1 MHKFHN
7 IENTNNTLTA
17 LMERVASDAAKKA
30 DFLTPTNDLQKFTDP
45 DTKRPVLVIEAKG
58 GEPTR
63 HLDINSVA
71 FQQLAAHCDIETRTA
86 RRLQDH
92 YPAEFDTLI
101 NAHFQKEPKRKMLR
115 TFLDTDE
122 TNGTA
127 RALLSDRF
135 KCFDNDNMIQT
146 ILPPLMENPAQFQV
160 AQANLSE
167 SRLYMRFKSLNQ
179 TGAGA
184 NLNDIMANGV
194 GFSNS
199 ETGMGS
205 VSVYAIMW
213 TLACLNGMQTENKTR
228 SSHITSARDGDD
240 WGLLSGEAK
249 DADNRALNL
258 KLRDLVGAYSSRE
271 MFDET
276 LEKMKAAAADVI
288 EGEYSVAD
296 TVNNLGTVM
305 RLTKKETSNVLDGLM
320 KTIGQAGYENDRPLS
335 RATLIN
341 AMTAAGNVSDID
353 ATDDWQKRGGQLLNM
368 SARDFNRVRLAA

>member
-1 MHKFHN
+1 MHN
-7 IENTNNTLTA
+7 IENSKNTLTA

-30 DFLTPTNDLQKFTDP
+30 DFLTPTNDLQKVTDP

-135 KCFDNDNMIQT
+135 KCFDNDDMFQT

-179 TGAGA
+179 TGSGA
-184 NLNDIMANGV
+184 NVNDVMANGV

-276 LEKMKAAAADVI
+276 LEKMKAAAADTI

-320 KTIGQAGYENDRPLS
+320 KTIGQAGYEQDRPLS

-341 AMTAAGNVSDID
+341 AITAAGNVSDID
-353 ATDDWQKRGGQLLNM
+353 ATDDWQRRGGQLLNIGQ
-368 SARDFNRVRLAA
+368 RDWHRIAA

>member
-1 MHKFHN
+1 MTHS
-7 IENTNNTLTA
+7 IENTHGSLTQ
-17 LMERVASDAAKKA
+17 LMQKVQDQAARKA
-30 DFLTPTNDLQKFTDP
+30 DFLTPTNDLQKITDP
-45 DTKRPVLVIEAKG
+45 ETNRPALVIEAKG

-71 FQQLAAHCDIETRTA
+71 FQQLASHCDIETRTA

-135 KCFDNDNMIQT
+135 KTYDNNDMLQT
-146 ILPPLMENPAQFQV
+146 VLPPIMENDSQLQV
-160 AQANLSE
+160 VQANISD
-167 SRLYMRFKSLNQ
+167 SKLYMRFKSLVH

-184 NLNDIMANGV
+184 NVKDIMANGV

-199 ETGMGS
+199 ETGQGS
-205 VSVYAIMW
+205 VTAYQLFW

-228 SSHITSARDGDD
+228 SSHITSARDSDD
-240 WGLLSGEAK
+240 WGLLSGEAQE
-249 DADNRALNL
+249 ADNRALNL
-258 KLRDLVGAYSSRE
+258 KLRDLVSAYSSRE
-271 MFDET
+271 MFDQV
-276 LEKMKAAAADVI
+276 LDKMKAAAADVI

-320 KTIGQAGYENDRPLS
+320 STIGQAGYENDRPLS

-341 AMTAAGNVSDID
+341 AVTNVANTSDID
-353 ATDDWQKRGGQLLNM
+353 HADDWQRRGGQLLNM
-368 SARDFNRVRLAA
+368 NARDWNRIAA

>member
-1 MHKFHN
+1 MSHS
-7 IENTNNTLTA
+7 IENTHGSLTQ
-17 LMERVASDAAKKA
+17 LMQKVQDQAARKA
-30 DFLTPTNDLQKFTDP
+30 DFLTPTNDLQKVTDP
-45 DTKRPVLVIEAKG
+45 ESNRPALVIEAKG

-135 KCFDNDNMIQT
+135 KTYDNNDMMQT
-146 ILPPLMENPAQFQV
+146 VLPPIMENDSQLQV
-160 AQANLSE
+160 VQANISD
-167 SRLYMRFKSLNQ
+167 SKLYMRFKSLVH

-184 NLNDIMANGV
+184 NVADVMANGV

-199 ETGMGS
+199 ETGQGS
-205 VSVYAIMW
+205 VTAYQLFW

-228 SSHITSARDGDD
+228 SSHITSARDSDD
-240 WGLLSGEAK
+240 WGLLSGEAQE
-249 DADNRALNL
+249 ADNRALNL
-258 KLRDLVGAYSSRE
+258 KLRDLVSAYSSRE
-271 MFDET
+271 MFDQV

-305 RLTKKETSNVLDGLM
+305 RLSKKETSNVLDGLM
-320 KTIGQAGYENDRPLS
+320 STIGQAGYENDRPLS

-341 AMTAAGNVSDID
+341 AVTAVANTSDID
-353 ATDDWQKRGGQLLNM
+353 HADDWQRRGGQLLNM
-368 SARDFNRVRLAA
+368 NARDWNRIAA

>member
-1 MHKFHN
+1 MQHTL
-7 IENTNNTLTA
+7 ENTHGSLTQ
-17 LMERVASDAAKKA
+17 LMQKVQDQSARKA
-30 DFLTPTNDLQKFTDP
+30 DFLTPTNDLQKVTDP
-45 DTKRPVLVIEAKG
+45 ETSRPALVIEAKG

-63 HLDINSVA
+63 HLDVNSVA

-92 YPAEFDTLI
+92 YPNEFDTLI

-115 TFLDTDE
+115 TFLDPDE

-135 KCFDNDNMIQT
+135 KTYDNNDMLQT
-146 ILPPLMENPAQFQV
+146 VLPPIMENDSQLQV
-160 AQANLSE
+160 VQANISD
-167 SRLYMRFKSLNQ
+167 SKLYMRFKSLVH

-184 NLNDIMANGV
+184 NVKDIMANGV

-199 ETGMGS
+199 ETGQGS
-205 VSVYAIMW
+205 VTAYQLFW

-228 SSHITSARDGDD
+228 SSHITSARDSDD
-240 WGLLSGEAK
+240 WGLLSGEAQE
-249 DADNRALNL
+249 ADNRALNL
-258 KLRDLVGAYSSRE
+258 KLRDLVSAYSSRE
-271 MFDET
+271 MFDQV

-288 EGEYSVAD
+288 EGEFSVAD
-296 TVNNLGTVM
+296 TVDNLGTVM

-320 KTIGQAGYENDRPLS
+320 KTIGQAGYEQDRPLS

-341 AMTAAGNVSDID
+341 AMTAVGNVSDID
-353 ATDDWQKRGGQLLNM
+353 ATDDWQRRGGQLLNM
-368 SARDFNRVRLAA
+368 GQRDWHRIAA

>member
-1 MHKFHN
+1 MQHT
-7 IENTNNTLTA
+7 IENSNNTLTA

-30 DFLTPTNDLQKFTDP
+30 DFLTPTNDLQKVTDP

-135 KCFDNDNMIQT
+135 KCFDNDDMFQT

-179 TGAGA
+179 TGSGA
-184 NLNDIMANGV
+184 NVNDVMANGV

-276 LEKMKAAAADVI
+276 LEKMKAAAADTI

-320 KTIGQAGYENDRPLS
+320 KTIGQAGYEQDRPLS

-341 AMTAAGNVSDID
+341 AITAAGNVSDID
-353 ATDDWQKRGGQLLNM
+353 ATDDWQRRGGQLLNIGQ
-368 SARDFNRVRLAA
+368 RDWHRIAA

>member
-1 MHKFHN
+1 MSHS
-7 IENTNNTLTA
+7 IENTHGSLTQ
-17 LMERVASDAAKKA
+17 LMQKVQDQAARKA
-30 DFLTPTNDLQKFTDP
+30 DFLTPTNDLQKVTDP
-45 DTKRPVLVIEAKG
+45 ETNRPALVIEAKG

-135 KCFDNDNMIQT
+135 KTYDNNDMLQT
-146 ILPPLMENPAQFQV
+146 VLPPIMENDSRLQV
-160 AQANLSE
+160 VQANISD
-167 SRLYMRFKSLNQ
+167 SKLYMRFKSLVH

-184 NLNDIMANGV
+184 NVADVMANGV

-199 ETGMGS
+199 ETGQGS
-205 VSVYAIMW
+205 VTAYQLFW

-228 SSHITSARDGDD
+228 SSHITSARDSDD
-240 WGLLSGEAK
+240 WGLLSGEAQE
-249 DADNRALNL
+249 ADNRALNL
-258 KLRDLVGAYSSRE
+258 KLRDLVSAYSSRE
-271 MFDET
+271 MFDQV
-276 LEKMKAAAADVI
+276 LDKMKAAAADVI

-320 KTIGQAGYENDRPLS
+320 NTIGQAGYENDRPLS

-341 AMTAAGNVSDID
+341 AVTNVANTSDID
-353 ATDDWQKRGGQLLNM
+353 HADDWQRRGGQLLNM
-368 SARDFNRVRLAA
+368 NARDWNRIAA

>member
-1 MHKFHN
+1 MQK
-7 IENTNNTLTA
+7 
-17 LMERVASDAAKKA
+17 VQDQAARKA
-30 DFLTPTNDLQKFTDP
+30 DFLTPTNDLQKVTDP
-45 DTKRPVLVIEAKG
+45 ESNRPALVIEAKG

-135 KCFDNDNMIQT
+135 KTYDNNDMMQT
-146 ILPPLMENPAQFQV
+146 VLPPIMENDSQLQV
-160 AQANLSE
+160 VQANISD
-167 SRLYMRFKSLNQ
+167 SKLYMRFKSLVH

-184 NLNDIMANGV
+184 NVADVMANGV

-199 ETGMGS
+199 ETGQGS
-205 VSVYAIMW
+205 VTAYQLFW

-228 SSHITSARDGDD
+228 SSHITSARDSDD
-240 WGLLSGEAK
+240 WGLLSGEAQE
-249 DADNRALNL
+249 ADNRALNL
-258 KLRDLVGAYSSRE
+258 KLRDLVSAYSSRE
-271 MFDET
+271 MFDQV
-276 LEKMKAAAADVI
+276 LDKMKAAAADVI

-320 KTIGQAGYENDRPLS
+320 STIGQAGYENDRPLS

-341 AMTAAGNVSDID
+341 AVTAVANTSDID
-353 ATDDWQKRGGQLLNM
+353 HADDWQRRGGQLLNM
-368 SARDFNRVRLAA
+368 NARDWNRIAA

>member
-1 MHKFHN
+1 MSHS
-7 IENTNNTLTA
+7 IENSNKSLTQ
-17 LMERVASDAAKKA
+17 LMQQVQDQAARKA
-30 DFLTPTNDLQKFTDP
+30 DFLTPTNDLQKVTDP
-45 DTKRPVLVIEAKG
+45 DTKRPALVIEAKG

-146 ILPPLMENPAQFQV
+146 ILPPLMENAAQLQV
-160 AQANLSE
+160 VNAKISD
-167 SRLYMRFKSLNQ
+167 SKLYMRFKSLVH

-184 NLNDIMANGV
+184 NVADVMALGV

-199 ETGMGS
+199 ETGQGS
-205 VSVYAIMW
+205 VTAYQLFW

-228 SSHITSARDGDD
+228 SSHITSARDSDD
-240 WGLLSGEAK
+240 WGLLSGEAQE
-249 DADNRALNL
+249 ADNRALNL
-258 KLRDLVGAYSSRE
+258 KLRDLVEAYSSRE
-271 MFDET
+271 MFDEV
-276 LEKMKAAAADVI
+276 LGKMKAAAADTI

-296 TVNNLGTVM
+296 TVQNLGTVM

-320 KTIGQAGYENDRPLS
+320 STIGQAGYENDRPLS

-341 AMTAAGNVSDID
+341 AITAVANTSDID
-353 ATDDWQKRGGQLLNM
+353 HSDDWQKRGGQLLEMN
-368 SARDFNRVRLAA
+368 ARDWNRIKAAA

>member
-7 IENTNNTLTA
+7 IENRNNTLTA

-30 DFLTPTNDLQKFTDP
+30 DFLTPTTDVQKITHS
-45 DTKRPVLVIEAKG
+45 DTNNPALVIEAKG

-63 HLDINSVA
+63 ILDINKVA
-71 FQQLAAHCDIETRTA
+71 FGQIAAHCEIDTRTA
-86 RRLQDH
+86 RRLQEN
-92 YPAEFDTLI
+92 YPVEFDTLI
-101 NAHFQKEPKRKMLR
+101 NAHFEKEPKRKMIR
-115 TFLDTDE
+115 THLDATE
-122 TNGTA
+122 STGTA
-127 RALLSDRF
+127 RAFLSDRF
-135 KCFDNDNMIQT
+135 KTFDNDDMIET

-160 AQANLSE
+160 TQANLSE

-228 SSHITSARDGDD
+228 SSHITSARDGED

-276 LEKMKAAAADVI
+276 LEKMKAAAADTI

-341 AMTAAGNVSDID
+341 AMTSAGNVSDID

-368 SARDFNRVRLAA
+368 GQRDWHRIAA

>member
-1 MHKFHN
+1 MHN
-7 IENTNNTLTA
+7 IENRNNTLTA

-30 DFLTPTNDLQKFTDP
+30 DFLTPTTDVQKITHS
-45 DTKRPVLVIEAKG
+45 DTNNPALVIEAKG

-63 HLDINSVA
+63 ILDINKVA
-71 FQQLAAHCDIETRTA
+71 FGQIATHCEIDTRTA
-86 RRLQDH
+86 RRLQEN
-92 YPAEFDTLI
+92 YPVEFDTLI
-101 NAHFQKEPKRKMLR
+101 NAHFEKEPKRKMIR
-115 TFLDTDE
+115 THLDVTE
-122 TNGTA
+122 STGTA
-127 RALLSDRF
+127 RAFLSDRF
-135 KCFDNDNMIQT
+135 KCFDNDDMIQT

-160 AQANLSE
+160 TQANLSE

-184 NLNDIMANGV
+184 NLNDVMANGV

-353 ATDDWQKRGGQLLNM
+353 ATDDWQRRGGQLLNM

>member
-1 MHKFHN
+1 MQHTL
-7 IENTNNTLTA
+7 ENTHGSLTQ
-17 LMERVASDAAKKA
+17 LMQKVQDQSARKA
-30 DFLTPTNDLQKFTDP
+30 DFLTPTNDLQKVTDP
-45 DTKRPVLVIEAKG
+45 ETSRPALVIEAKG

-63 HLDINSVA
+63 HLDVNSVA

-92 YPAEFDTLI
+92 YPNEFDTLI

-115 TFLDTDE
+115 TFLDPDE

-135 KCFDNDNMIQT
+135 KTYDNNDMLQT
-146 ILPPLMENPAQFQV
+146 VLPPIMENDSQLQV
-160 AQANLSE
+160 VQANISD
-167 SRLYMRFKSLNQ
+167 SKLYMRFKSLVH

-184 NLNDIMANGV
+184 NVKDIMANGV

-199 ETGMGS
+199 ETGQGS
-205 VSVYAIMW
+205 VTAYQLFW

-228 SSHITSARDGDD
+228 SSHITSARDSDD
-240 WGLLSGEAK
+240 WGLLSGEAQE
-249 DADNRALNL
+249 ADNRALNL
-258 KLRDLVGAYSSRE
+258 KLRDLVSAYSSRE
-271 MFDET
+271 MFDQV

-288 EGEYSVAD
+288 EGEFSVAD
-296 TVNNLGTVM
+296 TVDNLGTVM

-320 KTIGQAGYENDRPLS
+320 KTIGQAGYEQDRPLS

-353 ATDDWQKRGGQLLNM
+353 ATDDWQRRGGQLLNM
-368 SARDFNRVRLAA
+368 GQRDWHRIAA

>member
-1 MHKFHN
+1 MSHS
-7 IENTNNTLTA
+7 IENTHGSLTQ
-17 LMERVASDAAKKA
+17 LMQKVQDQAARKA
-30 DFLTPTNDLQKFTDP
+30 DFLTPTNDLQKVTDP
-45 DTKRPVLVIEAKG
+45 ETNRPALVIEAKG

-92 YPAEFDTLI
+92 YPVEFDTLI

-115 TFLDTDE
+115 TFLDPDE

-135 KCFDNDNMIQT
+135 KTYDNNDMLQT
-146 ILPPLMENPAQFQV
+146 VLPPIMENDSQLQV
-160 AQANLSE
+160 VQANISD
-167 SRLYMRFKSLNQ
+167 SKLYMRFKSLVH

-184 NLNDIMANGV
+184 NVADVMANGV

-199 ETGMGS
+199 ETGQGS
-205 VSVYAIMW
+205 VTAYQLFW

-228 SSHITSARDGDD
+228 SSHITSARDSDD
-240 WGLLSGEAK
+240 WGLLSGEAQE
-249 DADNRALNL
+249 ADNRALNL
-258 KLRDLVGAYSSRE
+258 KLRDLVSAYSSRE
-271 MFDET
+271 MFDQV
-276 LEKMKAAAADVI
+276 LDKMKAAAADVI

-320 KTIGQAGYENDRPLS
+320 NTIGQAGYENDRPLS

-341 AMTAAGNVSDID
+341 AVTNVANTSDID
-353 ATDDWQKRGGQLLNM
+353 HADDWQRRGGQLLNM
-368 SARDFNRVRLAA
+368 NARDWNRIAA

>member
-30 DFLTPTNDLQKFTDP
+30 DFLTPTNDLQKLTDP

-135 KCFDNDNMIQT
+135 KCFDNDDMFQT

-276 LEKMKAAAADVI
+276 LEKMKAAAADTI

-341 AMTAAGNVSDID
+341 AITAAGNVSDID
-353 ATDDWQKRGGQLLNM
+353 ATDDWQRRGGQLLNIGQ
-368 SARDFNRVRLAA
+368 RDWHRIAA

>member
-1 MHKFHN
+1 MTHS
-7 IENTNNTLTA
+7 IENTHGSLTQ
-17 LMERVASDAAKKA
+17 LMQKVQDQAARKA
-30 DFLTPTNDLQKFTDP
+30 DFLTPTNDLQKITDP
-45 DTKRPVLVIEAKG
+45 ETNRPALVIEAKG

-71 FQQLAAHCDIETRTA
+71 FQQLASHCDIETRTA

-135 KCFDNDNMIQT
+135 KTYDNNDMLQT
-146 ILPPLMENPAQFQV
+146 VLPPIMENDSQLQV
-160 AQANLSE
+160 VQANISD
-167 SRLYMRFKSLNQ
+167 SKLYMRFKSLVH

-184 NLNDIMANGV
+184 NVKDIMANGV

-199 ETGMGS
+199 ETGQGS
-205 VSVYAIMW
+205 VTAYQLFW

-228 SSHITSARDGDD
+228 SSHITSARDSDD
-240 WGLLSGEAK
+240 WGLLSGEAQE
-249 DADNRALNL
+249 ADNRALNL
-258 KLRDLVGAYSSRE
+258 KLRDLVSAYSSRE
-271 MFDET
+271 MFDQV
-276 LEKMKAAAADVI
+276 LDKMKAAAADVI

-320 KTIGQAGYENDRPLS
+320 STIGQAGYENDRPLS

-341 AMTAAGNVSDID
+341 AVTAVANTSDID
-353 ATDDWQKRGGQLLNM
+353 HADDWQRRGGQLLNM
-368 SARDFNRVRLAA
+368 NARDWNRIAA

>member
-1 MHKFHN
+1 MSHS
-7 IENTNNTLTA
+7 IENTHGSLTQ
-17 LMERVASDAAKKA
+17 LMQKVQDQAARKA
-30 DFLTPTNDLQKFTDP
+30 DFLTPTNDLQKVTDP
-45 DTKRPVLVIEAKG
+45 ETNRPALVIEAKG

-92 YPAEFDTLI
+92 YPVEFDTLI

-115 TFLDTDE
+115 TFLDPDE

-135 KCFDNDNMIQT
+135 KTYDNNDMLQT
-146 ILPPLMENPAQFQV
+146 VLPPIMENDSQLQV
-160 AQANLSE
+160 VQANISD
-167 SRLYMRFKSLNQ
+167 SKLYMRFKSLVH

-184 NLNDIMANGV
+184 NVADVMANGV

-199 ETGMGS
+199 ETGQGS
-205 VSVYAIMW
+205 VTAYQLFW

-228 SSHITSARDGDD
+228 SSHITSARDSDD
-240 WGLLSGEAK
+240 WGLLSGEAQE
-249 DADNRALNL
+249 ADNRALNL
-258 KLRDLVGAYSSRE
+258 KLRDLVEAYSSRE
-271 MFDET
+271 MFEQVLD
-276 LEKMKAAAADVI
+276 KMKAAAADVI
-288 EGEYSVAD
+288 EGEYSVFD

-320 KTIGQAGYENDRPLS
+320 NTIGQAGYENDRPLS

-341 AMTAAGNVSDID
+341 AVTNVANTSDID
-353 ATDDWQKRGGQLLNM
+353 HADDWQRRGGQLLNM
-368 SARDFNRVRLAA
+368 NARDWNRIAA

>member
-1 MHKFHN
+1 MSHS
-7 IENTNNTLTA
+7 IENTHGSLTQ
-17 LMERVASDAAKKA
+17 LMQKVQDQAARKA
-30 DFLTPTNDLQKFTDP
+30 DFLTPTNDLQKVTDP
-45 DTKRPVLVIEAKG
+45 ETNRPALVIEAKG

-115 TFLDTDE
+115 TFLDKDE

-135 KCFDNDNMIQT
+135 KTYDNNDMLQT
-146 ILPPLMENPAQFQV
+146 VLPSIMENDSQLQV
-160 AQANLSE
+160 VQANISD
-167 SRLYMRFKSLNQ
+167 SKLYMRFKSLVH

-184 NLNDIMANGV
+184 NVADVMANGC

-199 ETGMGS
+199 ETGQGS
-205 VSVYAIMW
+205 VSAYQLFW

-228 SSHITSARDGDD
+228 SSHITSARDSDD
-240 WGLLSGEAK
+240 WGLLSGEAQE
-249 DADNRALNL
+249 ADNRALNL
-258 KLRDLVGAYSSRE
+258 KLRDLVSAYSSRE
-271 MFDET
+271 MFDQV
-276 LEKMKAAAADVI
+276 LDKMKAAAADVI

-320 KTIGQAGYENDRPLS
+320 STIGQAGYENDRPLS

-341 AMTAAGNVSDID
+341 AVTAVANTSDID
-353 ATDDWQKRGGQLLNM
+353 HADDWQRRGGQLLNM
-368 SARDFNRVRLAA
+368 NARDWNRIAA

>member
-1 MHKFHN
+1 MSHS
-7 IENTNNTLTA
+7 IENTHGSLTA
-17 LMERVASDAAKKA
+17 LMQKVQDQAARKA
-30 DFLTPTNDLQKFTDP
+30 DFLTPTNDLQKITDP
-45 DTKRPVLVIEAKG
+45 ETNRPALVIEAKG

-92 YPAEFDTLI
+92 YPNEFDTLI

-135 KCFDNDNMIQT
+135 KTYDNNDMLQT
-146 ILPPLMENPAQFQV
+146 VLPPIMENESQLQV
-160 AQANLSE
+160 VQANISD
-167 SRLYMRFKSLNQ
+167 SKLYMRFKSLVH

-184 NLNDIMANGV
+184 NVKDIMANGV

-199 ETGMGS
+199 ETGQGS
-205 VSVYAIMW
+205 VTAYQLFW

-228 SSHITSARDGDD
+228 SSHITSARDSDD
-240 WGLLSGEAK
+240 WGLLSGEAQA
-249 DADNRALNL
+249 ADNRALNL
-258 KLRDLVGAYSSRE
+258 KLRDLVSAYSSRE
-271 MFDET
+271 MFDQV
-276 LEKMKAAAADVI
+276 LDQMKAAAADVI
-288 EGEYSVAD
+288 EGEFSVAD

-320 KTIGQAGYENDRPLS
+320 STIGQAGYENDRPLS

-341 AMTAAGNVSDID
+341 AVTAVANTSDID
-353 ATDDWQKRGGQLLNM
+353 HADDWQRRGGQLLNM
-368 SARDFNRVRLAA
+368 NARDWNRIAA

>member
-1 MHKFHN
+1 MQHTL
-7 IENTNNTLTA
+7 ENTHGSLTQ
-17 LMERVASDAAKKA
+17 LMQKVQDQSARKA
-30 DFLTPTNDLQKFTDP
+30 DFLTPTNDLQKVTDP
-45 DTKRPVLVIEAKG
+45 ETSRPALVIEAKG

-63 HLDINSVA
+63 HLDVNSVA

-92 YPAEFDTLI
+92 YPNEFDTLI

-135 KCFDNDNMIQT
+135 KTYDNNDMLQT
-146 ILPPLMENPAQFQV
+146 VLPPIMENESQLQV
-160 AQANLSE
+160 VQANISD
-167 SRLYMRFKSLNQ
+167 SKLYMRFKSLVH

-184 NLNDIMANGV
+184 NVKDIMANGV

-199 ETGMGS
+199 ETGQGS
-205 VSVYAIMW
+205 VTAYQLFW

-228 SSHITSARDGDD
+228 SSHITSARDSDD
-240 WGLLSGEAK
+240 WGLLSGEAQE
-249 DADNRALNL
+249 ADNRALNL
-258 KLRDLVGAYSSRE
+258 KLRDLVSAYSSRE
-271 MFDET
+271 MFDQV

-288 EGEYSVAD
+288 EGEFSVAD
-296 TVNNLGTVM
+296 TVDNLGTVM

-320 KTIGQAGYENDRPLS
+320 KTIGQAGYEQDRPLS

-341 AMTAAGNVSDID
+341 AMTAVGNVSDID
-353 ATDDWQKRGGQLLNM
+353 ATDDWQRRGGQLLNM
-368 SARDFNRVRLAA
+368 GQRDWHRIAA

>member
-1 MHKFHN
+1 MSHS
-7 IENTNNTLTA
+7 IENTHGSLTQ
-17 LMERVASDAAKKA
+17 LMQKVQDQAARKA
-30 DFLTPTNDLQKFTDP
+30 DFLTPTNDLQKVTDP
-45 DTKRPVLVIEAKG
+45 ESNRPALVIEAKG

-135 KCFDNDNMIQT
+135 KTYDNNDMMQT
-146 ILPPLMENPAQFQV
+146 VLPPIMENDSQLQV
-160 AQANLSE
+160 VQANISD
-167 SRLYMRFKSLNQ
+167 SKLYMRFKSLVH

-184 NLNDIMANGV
+184 NVADVMANGV

-199 ETGMGS
+199 ETGQGS
-205 VSVYAIMW
+205 VTAYQLFW

-228 SSHITSARDGDD
+228 SSHITSARDSDD
-240 WGLLSGEAK
+240 WGLLSGEAQE
-249 DADNRALNL
+249 ADNRALNL
-258 KLRDLVGAYSSRE
+258 KLRDLVSAYSSRE
-271 MFDET
+271 MFDQV
-276 LEKMKAAAADVI
+276 LDKMKAAAADVI

-305 RLTKKETSNVLDGLM
+305 RLSKKETSNVLDGLM
-320 KTIGQAGYENDRPLS
+320 STIGQAGYENDRPLS

-341 AMTAAGNVSDID
+341 AVTAVANTSDID
-353 ATDDWQKRGGQLLNM
+353 HADDWQRRGGQLLNM
-368 SARDFNRVRLAA
+368 NARDWNRIAA

>member
-1 MHKFHN
+1 MSHS
-7 IENTNNTLTA
+7 IENTHGSLTQ
-17 LMERVASDAAKKA
+17 LMQKVQDQAARKA
-30 DFLTPTNDLQKFTDP
+30 DFLTPTNDLQKVTDP
-45 DTKRPVLVIEAKG
+45 ESNRPALVIEAKG

-135 KCFDNDNMIQT
+135 KTYDNNDMMQT
-146 ILPPLMENPAQFQV
+146 VLPPIMENDSQLQV
-160 AQANLSE
+160 VQANISD
-167 SRLYMRFKSLNQ
+167 SKLYMRFKSLVH

-184 NLNDIMANGV
+184 NVADVMANGV

-199 ETGMGS
+199 ETGQGS
-205 VSVYAIMW
+205 VTAYQLFW

-228 SSHITSARDGDD
+228 SSHITSARDSDD
-240 WGLLSGEAK
+240 WGLLSGEAQE
-249 DADNRALNL
+249 ADNRALNL
-258 KLRDLVGAYSSRE
+258 KLRDLVSAYSSRE
-271 MFDET
+271 MFDQV
-276 LEKMKAAAADVI
+276 LDKMKAAAADVI

-320 KTIGQAGYENDRPLS
+320 STIGQAGYENDRPLS

-341 AMTAAGNVSDID
+341 AVTAVANTSDID
-353 ATDDWQKRGGQLLNM
+353 HADDWQRRGGQLLNM
-368 SARDFNRVRLAA
+368 NARDWNRIAA

>member
-30 DFLTPTNDLQKFTDP
+30 DFLTPTNDLQKLTDP

-335 RATLIN
+335 RATLVN
-341 AMTAAGNVSDID
+341 AMTAVGNVCDID

-368 SARDFNRVRLAA
+368 GQRDWHRIAA

>member
-1 MHKFHN
+1 MSHS
-7 IENTNNTLTA
+7 IENTHGSLTQ
-17 LMERVASDAAKKA
+17 LMQKVQEQAARKA
-30 DFLTPTNDLQKFTDP
+30 DFLTPTNDLQKVTD
-45 DTKRPVLVIEAKG
+45 TETNRPALVIEAKG

-92 YPAEFDTLI
+92 YPVEFDTLI

-135 KCFDNDNMIQT
+135 KTYDNNDMLQT
-146 ILPPLMENPAQFQV
+146 VLPPIMENDSQLQV
-160 AQANLSE
+160 VQANISD
-167 SRLYMRFKSLNQ
+167 SKLYMRFKSLVH

-184 NLNDIMANGV
+184 NVKDVMANGV

-199 ETGMGS
+199 ETGQGS
-205 VSVYAIMW
+205 VTAYQLFW

-228 SSHITSARDGDD
+228 SSHITSARDSDD
-240 WGLLSGEAK
+240 WGLLSGEAQE
-249 DADNRALNL
+249 ADNRALNL
-258 KLRDLVGAYSSRE
+258 KLRDLVSAYSSRE
-271 MFDET
+271 MFDQV
-276 LEKMKAAAADVI
+276 LDKMKAAAADVI
-288 EGEYSVAD
+288 EGDFSVAD

-320 KTIGQAGYENDRPLS
+320 STIGQAGYENDRPLS
-335 RATLIN
+335 RATFIN
-341 AMTAAGNVSDID
+341 ALTAAGNKCDID
-353 ATDDWQKRGGQLLNM
+353 QTDDYQRLGGRLLNM
-368 SARDFNRVRLAA
+368 NARDWNRIAA